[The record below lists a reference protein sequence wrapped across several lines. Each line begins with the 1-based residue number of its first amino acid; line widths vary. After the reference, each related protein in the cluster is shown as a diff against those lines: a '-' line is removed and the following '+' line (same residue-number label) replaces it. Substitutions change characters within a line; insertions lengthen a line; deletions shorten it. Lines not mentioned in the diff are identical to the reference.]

1 MTQQS
6 QIQTDYQALLHQ
18 LDMHQVVLLHPK
30 STYRTLVIAQLVN
43 DKNINKF
50 YYAMGPDDIDLESFI
65 YSITHD
71 MTLQH
76 PTFGRHLNALPAS
89 VFEDLNTTF
98 DVILESF
105 ARELAEMSAS
115 PYVLIFDEYDRSD
128 IADDMQRFI
137 ERLCI
142 HLPAHCHVVFNG
154 RTLPRLSW
162 LSLISQNKA
171 ALLLNSDLIT
181 EDFYGLQNDQGG
193 TLEVYALGPGFVL
206 LNNHYIDAWE
216 GHLPR
221 LLFFFALDRPVITRS
236 DICTSFWPDLNPEQA
251 VNVFHVTKRR
261 LHKALDVDVL
271 THDDGYYAIN
281 PELGIYYDVLEFVEA
296 LLLGRDTTR
305 DLEERITAWQRAIHL
320 YRGPFLQG
328 HDDRWILERRVDF
341 RAGYVEAL
349 QFMANIWKE
358 RNRPEQ
364 ALGLLVKAL
373 SEDLR
378 IDNVNQEV
386 MKLYVAL
393 GRRNEA
399 AAHYQHVLQDY
410 HKDGLQP
417 SDALHS
423 LYQAVTS

>member
-1 MTQQS
+1 MPQQS
-6 QIQTDYQALLHQ
+6 QIQLDYQALLHQ
-18 LDMHQVVLLHPK
+18 LDAHQVVLLHPQNP
-30 STYRTLVIAQLVN
+30 YRTLVIAQLVN
-43 DKNINKF
+43 DPNVNKF
-50 YYAMGPDDIDLESFI
+50 YYAMGPDDIDLQSFI

-76 PTFGRHLNALPAS
+76 PTFGRHLNTLPAS
-89 VFEDLNTTF
+89 VFEDINANF
-98 DVILESF
+98 DLILHCF
-105 ARELAEMSAS
+105 VRELEEMSDS

-137 ERLCI
+137 ERLSI
-142 HLPAHCHVVFNG
+142 NLPSHCHVVFNG

-162 LSLISQNKA
+162 LSLIAQNKA
-171 ALLLNSDLIT
+171 AMLLNNQVIT
-181 EDFYGLQNDQGG
+181 QDFYGLKNDQNGS
-193 TLEVYALGPGFVL
+193 LEVYALGPGFVL

-296 LLLGRDTTR
+296 LLRGRNTNLSID
-305 DLEERITAWQRAIHL
+305 DRITAWQRAIHL

-328 HDDRWILERRVDF
+328 HDDRWILERRIDF
-341 RAGYVEAL
+341 RAGYIEAL

-358 RNRPEQ
+358 KDRPEQ
-364 ALGLLVKAL
+364 ALALLQKAL
-373 SEDLR
+373 AEDLR
-378 IDNVNQEV
+378 VDEVNQEV
-386 MKLYVAL
+386 MRLYVAL

-399 AAHYQHVLQDY
+399 AGHYQRVLQDY

-417 SDALHS
+417 SDALHA
-423 LYQAVTS
+423 LYQEVTS